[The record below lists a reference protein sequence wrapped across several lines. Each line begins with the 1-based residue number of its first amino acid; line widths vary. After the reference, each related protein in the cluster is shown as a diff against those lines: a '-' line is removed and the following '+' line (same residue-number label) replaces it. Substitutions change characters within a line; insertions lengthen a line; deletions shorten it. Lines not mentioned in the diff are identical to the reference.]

1 MNMVEISN
9 LSFSYSGHAPFL
21 FQSVTETLTDGSW
34 TSITGESGSG
44 KSTLI
49 RLMLG
54 LLKPSAGSIRVPQG
68 TRIGFVPQASDYA
81 YSDFPITLL
90 EALTIYERLRTRTEK
105 GILASLRIGKANLRD
120 SALLALES
128 VDLGHRA
135 EALVSTLSGGEMKRF
150 YLSRALISSPA
161 LLILDEPSSG
171 LDPKRA
177 EEIYE
182 LIRHVHEKHHLT
194 VIAVEHN
201 LGAARRYS
209 DRILELKDSRLT
221 ESEAFHA

>member
-1 MNMVEISN
+1 MVEISN

-209 DRILELKDSRLT
+209 DRILELKDGRLT
-221 ESEAFHA
+221 ESEAFPA

>member
-1 MNMVEISN
+1 MVEISN

-201 LGAARRYS
+201 LSAARRYS
-209 DRILELKDSRLT
+209 DRILELKDGRLT

>member
-1 MNMVEISN
+1 MVEISN

-21 FQSVTETLTDGSW
+21 FQSVTETLTDVSW

-49 RLMLG
+49 RLML
-54 LLKPSAGSIRVPQG
+54 KPSAGSIRVPRG

-105 GILASLRIGKANLRD
+105 GILASLRIGKTNLRD

-150 YLSRALISSPA
+150 YLSRALISFPA
-161 LLILDEPSSG
+161 LLILDAPSSRPG
-171 LDPKRA
+171 PIGTA
-177 EEIYE
+177 EIYE

-209 DRILELKDSRLT
+209 DRILELKDGRLT
-221 ESEAFHA
+221 ESEALHA

>member
-1 MNMVEISN
+1 MVEISN
-9 LSFSYSGHAPFL
+9 LSFSY
-21 FQSVTETLTDGSW
+21 TETLTDGSW

-54 LLKPSAGSIRVPQG
+54 LLKPSAGSIRVPRG

-90 EALTIYERLRTRTEK
+90 EALTIYERLRTEK
-105 GILASLRIGKANLRD
+105 GILASLRIGKTNLRD

-209 DRILELKDSRLT
+209 DRILELKDGRLT
-221 ESEAFHA
+221 ESEALHA

>member
-1 MNMVEISN
+1 MVEISN

-209 DRILELKDSRLT
+209 DRLLERKDGRLT

>member
-1 MNMVEISN
+1 MVEISN

-182 LIRHVHEKHHLT
+182 LIRHVHEKHHHT
-194 VIAVEHN
+194 VIAVN
-201 LGAARRYS
+201 ITSAPRGATPTGFS
-209 DRILELKDSRLT
+209 N
-221 ESEAFHA
+221 

>member
-177 EEIYE
+177 DYFSPLTLHFI
-182 LIRHVHEKHHLT
+182 EKPHPT
-194 VIAVEHN
+194 VRGVQHTR
-201 LGAARRYS
+201 GAARRYS
-209 DRILELKDSRLT
+209 DRILELKDGRLT
-221 ESEAFHA
+221 ESEAFQA

>member
-1 MNMVEISN
+1 MVEISN

-128 VDLGHRA
+128 IDLGHRA

-209 DRILELKDSRLT
+209 DRILELKDGRLT

>member
-1 MNMVEISN
+1 MVEISN

-209 DRILELKDSRLT
+209 DRILELKDGHLT

>member
-105 GILASLRIGKANLRD
+105 GILAYLRIGKANLRD

-209 DRILELKDSRLT
+209 DRILELKDGRLT

>member
-1 MNMVEISN
+1 MVEISN

-54 LLKPSAGSIRVPQG
+54 LLKPSAGSIRVPRG

-105 GILASLRIGKANLRD
+105 GILASLRIGKTNLRD

-161 LLILDEPSSG
+161 LLIVDEPSSG
-171 LDPKRA
+171 HDPKRT
-177 EEIYE
+177 EESDK
-182 LIRHVHEKHHLT
+182 LSGHVHEKHHLT

-209 DRILELKDSRLT
+209 DRILELKDGRLT
-221 ESEAFHA
+221 ESEALHA

>member
-1 MNMVEISN
+1 MVEISQFK
-9 LSFSYSGHAPFL
+9 FSYSGHAPFL

-54 LLKPSAGSIRVPQG
+54 LLKPSAGSIRVPRG

-105 GILASLRIGKANLRD
+105 GILASLRIGKTNLRD

-128 VDLGHRA
+128 VDLGHRRRR
-135 EALVSTLSGGEMKRF
+135 LSVRF
-150 YLSRALISSPA
+150 Q
-161 LLILDEPSSG
+161 
-171 LDPKRA
+171 
-177 EEIYE
+177 
-182 LIRHVHEKHHLT
+182 
-194 VIAVEHN
+194 
-201 LGAARRYS
+201 GA
-209 DRILELKDSRLT
+209 K
-221 ESEAFHA
+221 

>member
-54 LLKPSAGSIRVPQG
+54 LLKPSAVSIRVPQG

-209 DRILELKDSRLT
+209 DRILELKDGRLT

>member
-1 MNMVEISN
+1 MVEISN

-90 EALTIYERLRTRTEK
+90 EALTIMNGFGPGLRK
-105 GILASLRIGKANLRD
+105 G
-120 SALLALES
+120 
-128 VDLGHRA
+128 
-135 EALVSTLSGGEMKRF
+135 F
-150 YLSRALISSPA
+150 
-161 LLILDEPSSG
+161 
-171 LDPKRA
+171 
-177 EEIYE
+177 
-182 LIRHVHEKHHLT
+182 
-194 VIAVEHN
+194 
-201 LGAARRYS
+201 
-209 DRILELKDSRLT
+209 SRLS
-221 ESEAFHA
+221 ESERRISGTPLFSRSNRLTSAIGRRRLSVRFQAAK

>member
-1 MNMVEISN
+1 MVEISN

-54 LLKPSAGSIRVPQG
+54 LLKPSAGSIRVPRS

-90 EALTIYERLRTRTEK
+90 EALTIYERLRTEK
-105 GILASLRIGKANLRD
+105 GILASLRIGKTNLRD

-150 YLSRALISSPA
+150 YLSRALISFPA

-209 DRILELKDSRLT
+209 DRILELKDGRLT
-221 ESEAFHA
+221 ESEALHA

>member
-1 MNMVEISN
+1 MVEISN

-201 LGAARRYS
+201 LGARGATPTGFS
-209 DRILELKDSRLT
+209 N
-221 ESEAFHA
+221 

>member
-1 MNMVEISN
+1 MVEISN

-161 LLILDEPSSG
+161 LLILDDPSSG

-209 DRILELKDSRLT
+209 DRILELKDGRLT

>member
-1 MNMVEISN
+1 MVEISN

-201 LGAARRYS
+201 RGAARRYS
-209 DRILELKDSRLT
+209 DRILELKDGRLT

>member
-1 MNMVEISN
+1 MVEISN

-54 LLKPSAGSIRVPQG
+54 LLKPSAGSIRVPRG

-90 EALTIYERLRTRTEK
+90 EAIYERLRTRTEK
-105 GILASLRIGKANLRD
+105 GILASLRIGKTNLRD

-209 DRILELKDSRLT
+209 DRILELKDGRLT
-221 ESEAFHA
+221 ESEALHA

>member
-1 MNMVEISN
+1 MVEISN

-194 VIAVEHN
+194 VIAVPR
-201 LGAARRYS
+201 GATPTGFS
-209 DRILELKDSRLT
+209 N
-221 ESEAFHA
+221 

>member
-1 MNMVEISN
+1 MS
-9 LSFSYSGHAPFL
+9 PFCWRRPCGRAV
-21 FQSVTETLTDGSW
+21 SHIVGA
-34 TSITGESGSG
+34 G
-44 KSTLI
+44 
-49 RLMLG
+49 LG
-54 LLKPSAGSIRVPQG
+54 IIFCIAAFLLAAQNPSE
-68 TRIGFVPQASDYA
+68 ASDYA

-105 GILASLRIGKANLRD
+105 GILASLRIGKTNLRD

-209 DRILELKDSRLT
+209 DRILELKDGRLT
-221 ESEAFHA
+221 ESEALHA

>member
-1 MNMVEISN
+1 MVEISN

-54 LLKPSAGSIRVPQG
+54 LLQPSAGSIRVPQG

-209 DRILELKDSRLT
+209 DRILELKDGRLT

>member
-105 GILASLRIGKANLRD
+105 GILASLRIGKASLRD

-209 DRILELKDSRLT
+209 DRILELKDGRLT

>member
-54 LLKPSAGSIRVPQG
+54 LLKPSAGSIRVPRG

-105 GILASLRIGKANLRD
+105 GILASLRIGKTNLRD
-120 SALLALES
+120 SVFLALES

-182 LIRHVHEKHHLT
+182 QIRHVHEKPHLT

-201 LGAARRYS
+201 LGAVRRYS
-209 DRILELKDSRLT
+209 DRILELKDGRLT
-221 ESEAFHA
+221 ESEALHA

>member
-209 DRILELKDSRLT
+209 ARILELKDGRLT

>member
-1 MNMVEISN
+1 MVEISN

-54 LLKPSAGSIRVPQG
+54 LLKPSAVSIRVPQG

-209 DRILELKDSRLT
+209 DRILELKDGRLT

>member
-54 LLKPSAGSIRVPQG
+54 LLKPSAGSIRVPRG

-81 YSDFPITLL
+81 
-90 EALTIYERLRTRTEK
+90 
-105 GILASLRIGKANLRD
+105 
-120 SALLALES
+120 
-128 VDLGHRA
+128 
-135 EALVSTLSGGEMKRF
+135 
-150 YLSRALISSPA
+150 
-161 LLILDEPSSG
+161 
-171 LDPKRA
+171 
-177 EEIYE
+177 
-182 LIRHVHEKHHLT
+182 
-194 VIAVEHN
+194 
-201 LGAARRYS
+201 
-209 DRILELKDSRLT
+209 
-221 ESEAFHA
+221 

>member
-54 LLKPSAGSIRVPQG
+54 LLKPSAGSIRVPRG

-105 GILASLRIGKANLRD
+105 GILASLRIGKTNLRD

-135 EALVSTLSGGEMKRF
+135 EALVSTISGGEMKRF

-209 DRILELKDSRLT
+209 DRILELKDGRLT
-221 ESEAFHA
+221 ESEALHA

>member
-1 MNMVEISN
+1 MVEISN

-182 LIRHVHEKHHLT
+182 LIRHVHEKHQLT

-209 DRILELKDSRLT
+209 DRILELKDGRLT

>member
-1 MNMVEISN
+1 MVEISN

-105 GILASLRIGKANLRD
+105 GILASLRLGKANLRD

-209 DRILELKDSRLT
+209 DRILELKDGRLT

>member
-1 MNMVEISN
+1 MVEISN

>member
-209 DRILELKDSRLT
+209 DRILELKDGHLT

>member
-1 MNMVEISN
+1 MVEISN

-209 DRILELKDSRLT
+209 DRILELKDGRLT
-221 ESEAFHA
+221 ESEAFLA

>member
-34 TSITGESGSG
+34 TSINGESGSG

-150 YLSRALISSPA
+150 YLSRALNSSPA

-209 DRILELKDSRLT
+209 DRILELKDGRLT

>member
-209 DRILELKDSRLT
+209 DRILELKDGRLT
-221 ESEAFHA
+221 ESEAFPA

>member
-1 MNMVEISN
+1 MVEISN

-34 TSITGESGSG
+34 ASITGERGSG

-54 LLKPSAGSIRVPQG
+54 LLQPSAGSIRVPQG

-150 YLSRALISSPA
+150 YLSRALISSPTA
-161 LLILDEPSSG
+161 HMIIDAPSSG

-209 DRILELKDSRLT
+209 DRILELKDGRLT

>member
-54 LLKPSAGSIRVPQG
+54 LLKPSAGSIRVPRS

-105 GILASLRIGKANLRD
+105 GILASLRIGKTNLRD

-171 LDPKRA
+171 PRKSM
-177 EEIYE
+177 
-182 LIRHVHEKHHLT
+182 
-194 VIAVEHN
+194 N
-201 LGAARRYS
+201 
-209 DRILELKDSRLT
+209 
-221 ESEAFHA
+221 

>member
-128 VDLGHRA
+128 VDLGRRA

-209 DRILELKDSRLT
+209 DRILELKDGRLT

>member
-1 MNMVEISN
+1 MVEISN

-49 RLMLG
+49 RLLLG

-194 VIAVEHN
+194 VIAVDHN

-209 DRILELKDSRLT
+209 DRILELKDGRLT